1 MGLGLLRFG
10 GGLGGSRFGGFALDH
25 QAAALHIQ
33 VGVRAKDTG
42 IDAVFQVLAAL
53 VIAAG
58 DGSGNVLNVHILRI
72 TDDIGDLFAQAV
84 AGAQLV
90 GAEQAADAARRGNQH
105 GHAVLD
111 EPAPVVAALGQ
122 RIRQPEDAIRQGD
135 QRADQQRNARHGQR
149 RSGTGLFALLFGGL
163 HSRLRRDAA
172 AINGGVCV
180 RVPAGGRSA
189 LVHAAELGLVNGSA
203 VRSGRGAGG
212 MGKLGCPLLGT
223 LLKVGHLALF
233 HQLIHDD
240 KGDSDRPHPD
250 AKRDDDGP
258 PGELERLVCRAG
270 PVGILVLVAAV
281 TAAVGVAGVCV
292 ARPLI
297 LILHTMLLLQYFP
310 FRQYRT
316 ILSADMAC
324 RSRRSGA

>member
-1 MGLGLLRFG
+1 MCIRDSSDFFEVPPPKFKRLTLGSEVRLMGAYLVRCT
-10 GGLGGSRFGGFALDH
+10 
-25 QAAALHIQ
+25 
-33 VGVRAKDTG
+33 GVDKDE
-42 IDAVFQVLAAL
+42 A
-53 VIAAG
+53 
-58 DGSGNVLNVHILRI
+58 GNV
-72 TDDIGDLFAQAV
+72 V
-84 AGAQLV
+84 A
-90 GAEQAADAARRGNQH
+90 
-105 GHAVLD
+105 
-111 EPAPVVAALGQ
+111 
-122 RIRQPEDAIRQGD
+122 
-135 QRADQQRNARHGQR
+135 
-149 RSGTGLFALLFGGL
+149 
-163 HSRLRRDAA
+163 
-172 AINGGVCV
+172 
-180 RVPAGGRSA
+180 
-189 LVHAAELGLVNGSA
+189 VHANADLETRNGNPA
-203 VRSGRGAGG
+203 DGRKVDVYKRQG